1 MTSSCVFVVCDVIVD
16 RLSAMS
22 SNPAI
27 DFDTKIVANTLSVAF
42 LTEYVPESS
51 QVMDYDSL
59 LFFVSI
65 FL

>member
-1 MTSSCVFVVCDVIVD
+1 
-16 RLSAMS
+16 MS